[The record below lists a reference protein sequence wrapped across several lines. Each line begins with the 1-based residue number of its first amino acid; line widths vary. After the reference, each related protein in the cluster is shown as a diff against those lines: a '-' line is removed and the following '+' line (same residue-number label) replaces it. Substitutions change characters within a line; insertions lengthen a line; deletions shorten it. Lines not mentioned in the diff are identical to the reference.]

1 MRRKKRWQEHP
12 ARPDLVEALCARHG
26 LPPLIARIL
35 LNRGLAA
42 PEDILAFLE
51 PSLEKLRPPFA
62 LPDLEKAAA
71 RLGEAVRRGETVA
84 VYGDYDADGLTS
96 TCLLHSFLQELGVPC
111 ISHIPDRLKE
121 GYGLKI
127 PALQELARQARLL
140 VTVDCGV
147 SDVAEVAWAKAHGL
161 EVIVTDH
168 HELPPELPPALAV
181 VNPKRGGEDYPF
193 AELAGVGVALL
204 LALGVRAQ
212 LRESGW
218 FEEHPEPNLRS
229 YLDLVALGTAADVVP
244 MVGENRILVRQGLKV
259 LEESR
264 RPGLVALK
272 EVAGLEGKPIS
283 YRDAVFRLAPRLNAA
298 GRLGEAKGA
307 LELLLSR
314 DLAQARL
321 QARHL
326 TDLNRQRQALEE
338 GVLRQVLALLRTPG
352 MMDRR
357 VWVLAGEGWHP
368 GVLGI
373 VAARLAEEHHRPVA
387 LVSLENGR
395 GRGSARSIEGFHL
408 FRGLQACHKLLF
420 RYGGHRFAA
429 GFEVAAADLEALQE
443 GLEEALAAQVGAETP
458 RPTLKVDA
466 LVELGDLDAF
476 FYQHLERL
484 RPFGPGNPEPV
495 LACAGVD
502 CLTSRVVAARHL
514 KVQLAQNGCL
524 MEAIA
529 FDMAGAHPLSGALE
543 VAFSPRFSYFQ
554 GRLQP
559 ELRLLDW
566 GGGGR
571 RGRWA
576 PPPPPHTPLPH
587 PHKGPGKARPQP
599 PIPRP

>member
-12 ARPDLVEALCARHG
+12 EKPDAVREVSARHD

-35 LNRGLAA
+35 LNRGLTD
-42 PEDILAFLE
+42 PEDILAFLD
-51 PSLEKLRPPFA
+51 PNLERLHPPFS

-71 RLGEAVRRGETVA
+71 RLGEAVRQKETVA
-84 VYGDYDADGLTS
+84 VYGDYDVDGLTS
-96 TCLLHSFLQELGVPC
+96 TCLLHQFLQELGVSC
-111 ISHIPDRLKE
+111 LTHIPDRLRE

-127 PALQELARQARLL
+127 PALQELARRARLL
-140 VTVDCGV
+140 VTVDCGI
-147 SDVAEVAWAKAHGL
+147 SDAGEVAWAQEQGL

-204 LALGVRAQ
+204 LALGVRAN

-218 FEEHPEPNLRS
+218 FKKHPEPNLRS
-229 YLDLVALGTAADVVP
+229 YLDLVALGTAADVAP

-298 GRLGEAKGA
+298 GRLGQARAA
-307 LELLLSR
+307 LELLLSD
-314 DLAQARL
+314 DLAQARN
-321 QARHL
+321 QARYL
-326 TDLNRQRQALEE
+326 TDLNRERQGLEE
-338 GVLRQVLALLRTPG
+338 KVLRQALALLRSPG
-352 MMDRR
+352 MLDRR

-373 VAARLAEEHHRPVA
+373 VAARLAEAHHRPVA
-387 LVSLENGR
+387 LVSLKEGQ
-395 GRGSARSIEGFHL
+395 GRGSARSVEGFHL
-408 FRGLQACHKLLF
+408 FRGLNACREILQRF
-420 RYGGHRFAA
+420 GGHQAAA
-429 GFEVAAADLEALQE
+429 GFEMAAADLAALQE
-443 GLEEALAAQVGAETP
+443 GLEQAFLAQVGPEP
-458 RPTLKVDA
+458 LQPTLKVDA
-466 LVELGDLDAF
+466 QVDLGELDSQ

-495 LACAGVD
+495 LACAGVE
-502 CLTSRVVAARHL
+502 CLHSRIVGERHL
-514 KVQLAQNGCL
+514 KVRLAQNGSM

-529 FDMAGAHPLSGALE
+529 FDMASCHPLSGALE
-543 VAFSPRFSYFQ
+543 VAFSPRLSFFQ
-554 GRLQP
+554 GRLHP
-559 ELRLLDW
+559 ELRVLDW
-566 GGGGR
+566 G
-571 RGRWA
+571 
-576 PPPPPHTPLPH
+576 
-587 PHKGPGKARPQP
+587 KV
-599 PIPRP
+599 